1 MKAQIA
7 SHENSIPLT
16 HLVTCSIFL
25 KVPDLHLVDVE
36 PVPHCSTRK
45 GRKGFKKKKKK
56 VKFTSYTEQDSDNAK
71 HVLKK
76 LRLLHLIE

>member
-36 PVPHCSTRK
+36 PVPHFSTRK
-45 GRKGFKKKKKK
+45 GRKGFKKRRRSK
-56 VKFTSYTEQDSDNAK
+56 VHLIDTIQDSDNAK

-76 LRLLHLIE
+76 LRLLHLLE